1 MMPDIPESLGSVFC
15 GSGLLLAICR
25 GPESKLQ
32 KKFGNVPAGKKGEF
46 RITILITYLE
56 NAVGAN
62 MLIRAPESCPWL

>member
-1 MMPDIPESLGSVFC
+1 MMPDIPESLGSVFY

-46 RITILITYLE
+46 RAVHFLFLHYLSQSIISD
-56 NAVGAN
+56 
-62 MLIRAPESCPWL
+62 IRTKK